1 MKGGSLMKKVKLFFN
16 IVEEEKWLNEQL
28 QMGYLCSNISGLGV
42 YTFKNVKEDYAIR
55 LDYQN
60 YMPVEKF
67 EEYKTIYE
75 DFGWK
80 HIKGSRFGSIQY
92 WQKHANGDEDI
103 FSDRE
108 SNIYYYKRLM
118 NYSLSLAVMFL
129 MFSFTI
135 YKDTKLYETKGLWD
149 MGGTLFWKAFL
160 FETPFVIIKLL
171 PLIMCFLFGVSYLKV
186 YREYS
191 MLKKE

>member
-1 MKGGSLMKKVKLFFN
+1 MKRVKQFFN
-16 IVEEEKWLNEQL
+16 IIEEEKWLNKQL

-42 YTFKNVKEDYAIR
+42 YTFKNTNEEYVIR

-60 YMPVEKF
+60 YMSAGKF
-67 EEYKTIYE
+67 QEYKTIYE

-92 WQKHANGDEDI
+92 WQKLANGDEDI

-118 NYSLSLAVMFL
+118 NYSLSLTVML
-129 MFSFTI
+129 LLISFPI
-135 YKDTKLYETKGLWD
+135 LENSNLYATKGLWN
-149 MGGTLFWKAFL
+149 MENSMFWKAFL

-171 PLIMCFLFGVSYLKV
+171 PLIMCVFSGISYFKA
-186 YREYS
+186 YHQYS
-191 MLKKE
+191 MLKEN

>member
-1 MKGGSLMKKVKLFFN
+1 MKKVKMFFN
-16 IVEEEKWLNEQL
+16 IIEEEKWLNKQL
-28 QMGYLCSNISGLGV
+28 QMGYLCTNVSGLGI
-42 YTFKNVKEDYAIR
+42 YTFKKINQNYVIR

-67 EEYKTIYE
+67 QEYKTIYE

-92 WQKHANGDEDI
+92 WQKPADGHKDI

-108 SNIYYYKRLM
+108 SNIFYYKRLM
-118 NYSLSLAVMFL
+118 NYLLTSTVML
-129 MFSFTI
+129 LIISFMI
-135 YKDTKLYETKGLWD
+135 YDNSRLYATKGLWD
-149 MGGTLFWKAFL
+149 MEPSLFWKAFL

-171 PLIMCFLFGVSYLKV
+171 PLIMCAFCGISYLKV
-186 YREYS
+186 RHQYF
-191 MLKKE
+191 MLKEK